1 MRHGEIFHQDNDSQT
16 FSMWGGGGVLPGW
29 NSVGNT
35 ELCGPREA
43 EAPLDLPLSRRV
55 A

>member
-16 FSMWGGGGVLPGW
+16 LGGVLPGW
-29 NSVGNT
+29 NNVGNM
-35 ELCGPREA
+35 ELCGLREA
-43 EAPLDLPLSRRV
+43 EAPLDLPLPRRV